1 MRILRSQ
8 DFISAPW
15 KNGGGIT
22 FEIARSDSSDI
33 FGWRLS
39 VADVKASGPFSQFPD
54 HQRVL
59 AVVDGEGMKL
69 VGSII
74 TLAAEPMVP
83 VHFSGAEQIYG
94 QLVDGSCRDFNLIFD
109 PRSFEADV
117 VAVKHVDAMKQC
129 FGIYVGAG
137 QVEISNQSAR
147 IGDFIFLEDA
157 FSEFK
162 LSADFHGLA
171 VFIKPL

>member
-1 MRILRSQ
+1 MRFFRSQ
-8 DFISAPW
+8 DFVAVPW
-15 KNGGGIT
+15 KNGGGTT
-22 FEIARSDSSDI
+22 FEIGRSDSSEI

-59 AVVDGEGMKL
+59 AVVDGKGMKL
-69 VGSII
+69 LGSII
-74 TLAAEPMVP
+74 TLAAVPMVP
-83 VHFSGAEQIYG
+83 VHFSGTEQIYG

-109 PRSFEADV
+109 PRSYEADV
-117 VAVKHVDAMKQC
+117 VAVKHVEAMKQC
-129 FGIYVGAG
+129 FGIYVCAG
-137 QVEISNQSAR
+137 KVEILNQSAHT
-147 IGDFIFLEDA
+147 GDFIFLEDA

-171 VFIKPL
+171 VFITPL